1 MDEKFINFQDKF
13 YNFLEQNG
21 FTNVDCD
28 HPKWNEICE
37 LRNKIFDLLNPNE
50 DALYRVDT
58 YNIRV
63 RAEYVGY
70 YKVKGVSLCDA
81 EEKAKQLLFKEMNDQ
96 VDGSFDFEEYEDE

>member
-50 DALYRVDT
+50 D
-58 YNIRV
+58 
-63 RAEYVGY
+63 EG
-70 YKVKGVSLCDA
+70 
-81 EEKAKQLLFKEMNDQ
+81 
-96 VDGSFDFEEYEDE
+96 